1 MPESVTDATFATEVL
16 GSDRPVLVEFWATW
30 CPPCRMLDPVLAE
43 IERERADQ
51 LTVRKINADENPTTA
66 RDHHVLALP
75 TTILF
80 HRGRPIHTVVGA
92 KPKARLLAELDDALS
107 APAPARSTHATS

>member
-1 MPESVTDATFATEVL
+1 MPEPVTDATFAAEVL
-16 GSDRPVLVEFWATW
+16 DNDRPVLVEFWATW

-43 IERERADQ
+43 IERERGDR
-51 LTVRKINADENPTTA
+51 LTVRKINADENPATA
-66 RDHHVLALP
+66 RDHRVLALP

-80 HRGRPIHTVVGA
+80 HHGRPIHTVVGA

-107 APAPARSTHATS
+107 ASAPAHSTPATS